1 MDLDGR
7 TELGTP
13 LSPKW
18 DAEWVAAV
26 EGVEKGLGRRVCGA
40 HSPAW
45 TPCKLGSEHPSGRC
59 RYHGGHSSIG
69 APLGNRNAMIHGL
82 YSRRLQQCGEHCPLW
97 QTCPMPNKDIEALPH
112 KERPFCPYEKEEYDA
127 VTSSLGTGNVAE
139 GAVACGDALAEAETT
154 DSRDCR
160 VATLLAK
167 TEGDAVSPDAEGA
180 TISFGSTFSFSKEK
194 VEEKAVG
201 QEAAETLLHHNIA
214 TFQVML
220 TRAQAALGWSTFTE
234 ESRADGE
241 KYSMRS
247 SKVSAMLQAQLRIA
261 RELRQWLRLL
271 ATDAVRLALNIPA
284 SSPPSNGDQ
293 GGCEHLGLAD
303 LVQPLL
309 EKSEGVLEDTLEFQR
324 RVDAGEIDADHIDVD
339 LDLGSEPPLP
349 APA

>member
-1 MDLDGR
+1 MEPEQ
-7 TELGTP
+7 TTKLGTP
-13 LSPKW
+13 LSSKW
-18 DAEWVAAV
+18 DQEWIAKV
-26 EGVEKGLGRRVCGA
+26 EHIEKQLKRRVCGA

-45 TPCKLGSEHPSGRC
+45 TPCKLGSDHPNGRC
-59 RYHGGHSSIG
+59 RYHGGHSGIG

-112 KERPFCPYEKEEYDA
+112 KKRPFCPYEKQEYDA
-127 VTSSLGTGNVAE
+127 VTFSLRKEKVTKEKPIASD
-139 GAVACGDALAEAETT
+139 DALADAENT
-154 DSRDCR
+154 DSP
-160 VATLLAK
+160 V
-167 TEGDAVSPDAEGA
+167 AEGA
-180 TISFGSTFSFSKEK
+180 TISFGSTFSFSKDK
-194 VEEKAVG
+194 VEEEAVG

-284 SSPPSNGDQ
+284 SSPPSKGDQ
-293 GGCEHLGLAD
+293 GGCIPMGLAD
-303 LVQPLL
+303 LDP
-309 EKSEGVLEDTLEFQR
+309 
-324 RVDAGEIDADHIDVD
+324 
-339 LDLGSEPPLP
+339 GSEPPLP